1 MKNKK
6 PTVNHTDITKAIQ
19 KFQKQGGLIKR
30 LPDQVVPKGMLV
42 GGKFA
47 MFETIF
53 EPNTAGSGSGVS
65 SSAGSSA
72 IGSNDREAAAA
83 E

>member
-6 PTVNHTDITKAIQ
+6 PTVSHTDITKAIQ

-30 LPDQVVPKGMLV
+30 LPDQVVPKGILV
-42 GGKFA
+42 GGKFS
-47 MFETIF
+47 MYESIF
-53 EPNTAGSGSGVS
+53 EPNTAGSGSGAS
-65 SSAGSSA
+65 SS
-72 IGSNDREAAAA
+72 NTEAAAA

>member
-6 PTVNHTDITKAIQ
+6 TAISHTDVSKAIQ
-19 KFQKQGGLIKR
+19 KFKRQGGLIRR
-30 LPDQVVPKGMLV
+30 LPDQVLPKGMLV

-47 MFETIF
+47 MYETIF
-53 EPNTAGSGSGVS
+53 EPNTAGSGGGS
-65 SSAGSSA
+65 SSPTEGT
-72 IGSNDREAAAA
+72 AA